1 MVNINGNDYY
11 TVAERLT
18 KLHQKNNNV
27 TIITEI
33 IKMDM
38 EIVVVKAT
46 VSIDNL
52 NYSGHAQ
59 EIIGSN
65 KINTTSAL
73 ENAETSAVGRA
84 LAFSGIGVDG
94 SVASADEIIK
104 AESRSN
110 GIVEQS
116 ATSAQINAI
125 EKLLENELVT
135 APDKVRI
142 NKLLSRDNID
152 KESASKLLGYFY
164 GHSDLVNG
172 FWEKQ
177 THGVLSERRTLKTA
191 A

>member
-1 MVNINGNDYY
+1 MVNINGNEYY

-18 KLHQKNNNV
+18 TLHQKNNNV
-27 TIITEI
+27 TITTEI

-52 NYSGHAQ
+52 DYTGHAQ
-59 EIIGSN
+59 EIFGSS

-104 AESRSN
+104 AESRPN

-172 FWEKQ
+172 SWEKQ

>member
-1 MVNINGNDYY
+1 MVNINGNEYY

-27 TIITEI
+27 TIITDI

-172 FWEKQ
+172 SWEKQ